1 MLVGWGCEV
10 GAAAGA
16 AGADESGRAA
26 GDVGL
31 SDRLVGPRS
40 CPRAV
45 VNRTA
50 TANASDAV
58 FAAGEATPNVR

>member
-40 CPRAV
+40 CPRAEV
-45 VNRTA
+45 KRTA
-50 TANASDAV
+50 TAAASAML
-58 FAAGEATPNVR
+58 FAIGEAAPNVR